1 MLAHLCWEGCRDSNL
16 ISRVFV
22 NLRASA
28 VPKRAETMRAFSM
41 VCPTDRRPADLI
53 FICFASALISP
64 RYRICVQYIIRFK
77 NYTTVNANLKQYF
90 RKYIL
95 FMFKHFTLLFSKFFR
110 RFNFFHSEDLIVFTF
125 YADFF
130 VRLGCLVARSAQKCA
145 LTVFHAISH
154 QPLQKKD

>member
-1 MLAHLCWEGCRDSNL
+1 MLAHLYWEGCRDSNL

-53 FICFASALISP
+53 FICFSFASALISP

-110 RFNFFHSEDLIVFTF
+110 RFNFQSPKERDVVAYSI
-125 YADFF
+125 DFKMYRY
-130 VRLGCLVARSAQKCA
+130 VQYDHGGGH
-145 LTVFHAISH
+145 TVHHFFSYI
-154 QPLQKKD
+154 LC

>member
-110 RFNFFHSEDLIVFTF
+110 RFNFQSPKERCGGLF
-125 YADFF
+125 Y
-130 VRLGCLVARSAQKCA
+130 
-145 LTVFHAISH
+145 
-154 QPLQKKD
+154 